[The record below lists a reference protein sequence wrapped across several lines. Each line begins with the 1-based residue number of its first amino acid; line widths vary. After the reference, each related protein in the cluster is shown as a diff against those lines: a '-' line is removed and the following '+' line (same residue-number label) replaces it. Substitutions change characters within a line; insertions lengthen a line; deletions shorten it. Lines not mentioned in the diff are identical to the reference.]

1 MSNKFGIAPSAVAL
15 GSVVA
20 AFAAGAGAGYL
31 LAKKQFEAV
40 ADQEIQDF
48 KAEYAERQEAH
59 IIAME
64 VANQNKIEKGEL
76 PTMVQDLGY
85 APKGDE
91 PVSTTTIRVF
101 DNATAVPDWDEEGEE
116 AYRKEASIYIL
127 TREEFF
133 TNQHDFEERQLT
145 YYDGDDVLCDN
156 ADQMITDV
164 VQQIGTDCLS
174 KFGYGSED
182 ENTVYVQNEGLRT
195 VYEIIR
201 TDGKYSEVVLGLS
214 DEDAVISHSSKRP
227 KKFRSYH
234 DE

>member
-59 IIAME
+59 ITAME
-64 VANQNKIEKGEL
+64 VANQNRIEKGEL

-85 APKGDE
+85 TPKDDE
-91 PVSTTTIRVF
+91 VVSTTTIRVF
-101 DNATAVPDWDEEGEE
+101 DDAKAVPDWDEDGEE
-116 AYRKEASIYIL
+116 AIRKEAAIYIL

-133 TNQHDFEERQLT
+133 INAYDYTERQLT

-156 ADQMITDV
+156 ADQMVTDV
-164 VQQIGTDCLS
+164 IQQIGTDCLS

-182 ENTVYVQNEGLRT
+182 ENTVYVQNETLQT

-201 TDGKYSEVVLGLS
+201 TDGKYSEVVLGLN
-214 DEDAVISHSSKRP
+214 DDDAVIRHSAKPR
-227 KKFRSYH
+227 KFRNYH
-234 DE
+234 DG